1 VSSRVSSAQHRTEQP
16 ARAAES
22 ARVLPTRPAASHSP
36 TALFQQARANHGTP
50 LDAAAARLMESRFGA
65 SFGAV
70 RIHNDQRASAFARAL
85 DARAVTRG
93 QDIYF
98 AAGAYQPTSQQG
110 QRLLAHELTHTIQ
123 QRNQV
128 ALQPSLTVSQPGDR
142 YEAQADSV
150 AAQVVAGR
158 SLRPGRITPAAA
170 GAINAF
176 ARQAATATPPRPAP
190 ETTLLDPARM
200 LDRLA
205 DIIARNIQADPT
217 DRSGRVR
224 QQIQRLAPATRESV
238 LERLQMRLTSSQ
250 WDQLSALLAEPAP
263 DGSQLA
269 APDAEAAAET
279 NDAVQ
284 DTQPEP
290 SQPAQDAQT
299 ETPQPAQDA
308 TEASAAPDITVKQ
321 DGEAT
326 PRRSEDQ
333 KPVAPDEL
341 PPVDEPGSAV
351 PEVDAS
357 QAEAA
362 ATKPGKPAPGTA
374 EAKPPAAQA
383 GAAPV
388 SSPGAQAVPAPPAS
402 AVEDEGPGG
411 AAVAP
416 TEDAASTDDVPDQEA
431 APSEQEQEQEQ
442 AQQTAAEPTAN
453 VAVAPPPPVA
463 EIPDNAPP
471 VEDVPEPSPETLDE
485 TVSGEAS
492 APEEVESE
500 PEPAGDEQQAEDSA
514 PVAAPQDGES
524 VDAGATDESGNE
536 ATAEP
541 QGADAEGAAAAGPA
555 DAAPLTQPTPDPP
568 DPACGGGGQPI
579 PDPEQPPAPN
589 VAQADPAQAMQAV
602 GTLPPSQMQAA
613 LGQVSQSA
621 SSEVNAERGDLKA
634 NPPQMERP
642 SGVPANRDAAS
653 PPAALPPMPPD
664 IAPTKVDKTAAGQ
677 AIPVPGP
684 PPLPAQPPVPTQA
697 ATTPRLPGESQL
709 SEQDVREV
717 QTAVDK
723 LPTTDPALNVT
734 AGDAPHLQ
742 LEGNADPT
750 RVHNQRSAMDTSV
763 KATEAQGYKD
773 ITAPFGENNV
783 YPHVPRETL
792 KAGITAATAPTNG
805 ATALAAAPAPA
816 PAAPAAQAA
825 SANGKAPAPAPAGG
839 GGAAGGDSGG
849 VDERSVS
856 AIAQEKRGSEIRAAV
871 NKGRADMVAKKKE
884 HVSKVSDERT
894 RSQKEIDDLVKAN
907 GEEQTKARDNVRKDV
922 QRERRDWDKDQR
934 GLVGDAKT
942 EAEAATGKA
951 ETDLNREQTDA
962 NKQSTAH
969 INEGN
974 KEITDARREGE
985 EKARKKRAEAEKE
998 SSSGGFFSWLGS
1010 KITSFFNKI
1019 KDAIH
1024 AAFDFARKL
1033 VRAAIEKAQRLAM
1046 AVIEAARKAVVG
1058 IIEKVGDALIAI
1070 GDRVLAGFPALRD
1083 RFRKAIKEK
1092 VQQATALVNKLA
1104 DKLKAGVKAAL
1115 DLLGKALNG
1124 LLTLL
1129 ESVYMAAIDVVA
1141 NAIKSAIDF
1150 AKAVIQALAEF
1161 AVLIRDIS
1169 AGPGK
1174 WLANLGTS
1182 IIDGIRNCLW
1192 AAFKRAVR
1200 EWFNQ
1205 KVQEVLG
1212 LGLAVW
1218 NLLKKGGISIAQI
1231 GMMAWEGVK
1240 AAIPPTLAQ
1249 ILVEKL
1255 VAMIVPAAG
1264 AILAI
1269 VEGLR
1274 AAWGTISRIITAF
1287 QRFFAFLKS
1296 VKDGGPKAAGNF
1308 AEALAAAA
1316 VVVIDFAANWLI
1328 ARLGKAFSAV
1338 AGKLGNIASRIG
1350 AGLKRVGAV
1359 AKRGIAAVRR
1369 GVSAVGRGIAR
1380 GARAVGRGAA
1390 RVGRAVAR
1398 SRVGRYVGRG
1408 VNRARALVQRGKERF
1423 QKFRERRRANR
1434 KVREQ
1439 QRQDRAFASATA
1451 TLNRQIDRGASLV
1464 RIRLTALALRVRH
1477 RFHTMRVQAS
1487 GGNLEID
1494 AGFSPAKRLTKAQ
1507 RETLERAAAE
1517 AEKGQNVHAA
1527 VPVRLLTR
1535 TNMTIGELVTVAQRT
1550 EFRNIVR
1557 QGLEESNRTAT
1568 VAAVSTIVNRVLNA
1582 RITAISGTRK
1592 LRTLYGRLYT
1602 DAFGDAKGEIHH
1614 LIPLYLGGSHE
1625 TKNLLDLGDKLHDR
1639 VHAIFRKIGESTGF
1653 SLSPGTLLA
1662 QYGVSGRWAIAI
1674 IYSDG
1679 RIRYREVRFVRK

>member
-1 VSSRVSSAQHRTEQP
+1 
-16 ARAAES
+16 
-22 ARVLPTRPAASHSP
+22 
-36 TALFQQARANHGTP
+36 
-50 LDAAAARLMESRFGA
+50 MESRFGE

-70 RIHNDQRASAFARAL
+70 RIHTDAQASAFACAL
-85 DARAVTRG
+85 NAHAVTRG
-93 QDIYF
+93 PDIYF
-98 AAGAYQPTSQQG
+98 AAGVYQPTTQPG

-123 QRNQV
+123 QRHQA
-128 ALQPSLTVSQPGDR
+128 ALQPALTVSRPGDR
-142 YEAQADSV
+142 QEAQAD
-150 AAQVVAGR
+150 AIANEVVAGR
-158 SLRPGRITPAAA
+158 SIRPGRIIPAAA
-170 GAINAF
+170 GGLGVF
-176 ARQAATATPPRPAP
+176 ARQAVTAAP
-190 ETTLLDPARM
+190 ERQTVLLDPAQM

-205 DIIARNIQADPT
+205 DIIARNLQADPA

-238 LERLQMRLTSSQ
+238 LERLQMRLTASQ
-250 WDQLSALLAEPAP
+250 WDQLSTLLAEPAP

-269 APDAEAAAET
+269 APDAESAAGPT
-279 NDAVQ
+279 
-284 DTQPEP
+284 DTAPEAQPEAKPEP
-290 SQPAQDAQT
+290 SLTAP
-299 ETPQPAQDA
+299 EA
-308 TEASAAPDITVKQ
+308 TAAPTEQDITVKQ
-321 DGEAT
+321 EGETT
-326 PRRSEDQ
+326 PQRPEDQ

-341 PPVDEPGSAV
+341 ELVSEPGPAV
-351 PEVDAS
+351 PNVDAS
-357 QAEAA
+357 KAEAA
-362 ATKPGKPAPGTA
+362 ATKPGKPAPATGG
-374 EAKPPAAQA
+374 AKPPAAQA
-383 GAAPV
+383 VAAPV
-388 SSPGAQAVPAPPAS
+388 SIPGAEAVPAPPAS
-402 AVEDEGPGG
+402 AVDEDLPGG
-411 AAVAP
+411 TAAAPAEEAAP
-416 TEDAASTDDVPDQEA
+416 TDEAPEPEA
-431 APSEQEQEQEQ
+431 APSEQEQAQEQEQ
-442 AQQTAAEPTAN
+442 QAVEPPPSA
-453 VAVAPPPPVA
+453 AVAPPPPAA

-471 VEDVPEPSPETLDE
+471 VVDVPEPSPESLDE
-485 TVSGEAS
+485 TVTGETA
-492 APEEVESE
+492 APEADEA
-500 PEPAGDEQQAEDSA
+500 EPAGEEQQADDSA
-514 PVAAPQDGES
+514 PAVTPQDVVS
-524 VDAGATDESGNE
+524 DVA
-536 ATAEP
+536 
-541 QGADAEGAAAAGPA
+541 QGPA
-555 DAAPLTQPTPDPP
+555 DEAGSEVTTEAPEAGAGEPADGAAPAAEAAPLTQPTPDPP

-579 PDPEQPPAPN
+579 PDPEEPPAPN

-602 GTLPPSQMQAA
+602 GDLPPSQMQAA

-621 SSEVNAERGDLKA
+621 SSEVNGERDDLKA

-642 SGVPANRDAAS
+642 SGVPANRDATS

-664 IAPTKVDKTAAGQ
+664 IAPNKVDKTAAGQ

-684 PPLPAQPPVPTQA
+684 PPLPAQPPSPTQA
-697 ATTPRLPGESQL
+697 ATTPRLPGDSQL

-717 QTAVDK
+717 QTAVGK
-723 LPTTDPALNVT
+723 LPTTDPALDVT
-734 AGDAPHLQ
+734 AGDAPRLQ

-750 RVHNQRSAMDTSV
+750 RVRDQRGAMDTGV
-763 KATEAQGYKD
+763 KSTEEQGYKD

-792 KAGITAATAPTNG
+792 KADITAASTPTNG
-805 ATALAAAPAPA
+805 ASGPQAGPASAAAPAPA
-816 PAAPAAQAA
+816 TQAAPAA

-839 GGAAGGDSGG
+839 AAAGGASAGG

-856 AIAQEKRGSEIRAAV
+856 VIAQEKRGSEIRAAV

-884 HVSKVSDERT
+884 HVTKVSDERT
-894 RSQKEIDDLVKAN
+894 KSQKEIDDLVKAN
-907 GEEQTKARDNVRKDV
+907 GDEQTKAREKVREDV
-922 QRERRDWDKDQR
+922 QHQRRDWDRDQR

-942 EAEAATGKA
+942 EADTATGKA

-962 NKQSTAH
+962 NKQSTTH

-974 KEITDARREGE
+974 KEITDARRDGE
-985 EKARKKRAEAEKE
+985 ETARKKRAEAEKE

-1024 AAFDFARKL
+1024 AAFDLARRL

-1046 AVIEAARKAVVG
+1046 AVIEVARKAVVG

-1070 GDRVLAGFPALRD
+1070 GDRVLAGFPKLRD

-1150 AKAVIQALAEF
+1150 AKSVIQALAEF
-1161 AVLIRDIS
+1161 AALIRDIS

-1338 AGKLGNIASRIG
+1338 AGKLGKIASRIG

-1369 GVSAVGRGIAR
+1369 GVAAVGRGIAR

-1398 SRVGRYVGRG
+1398 TRVGRFVGRG

-1434 KVREQ
+1434 RVREQ
-1439 QRQDRAFASATA
+1439 QRQDRAFTSATA
-1451 TLNRQIDRGASLV
+1451 TLNRQIDRGASLL

-1557 QGLEESNRTAT
+1557 QGLEESQRTAT
-1568 VAAVSTIVNRVLNA
+1568 AVAVSTIVNRVLNA

-1592 LRTLYGRLYT
+1592 LRTLYGKLYT
-1602 DAFGDAKGEIHH
+1602 DAFGEAKGEIHH
-1614 LIPLYLGGSHE
+1614 LIPLYLGGSHQKE
-1625 TKNLLDLGDKLHDR
+1625 NLLDLGDALHDR
-1639 VHAIFRKIGESTGF
+1639 VHAIFRKIGESKGF

-1662 QYGVSGRWAIAI
+1662 QYGVNGRWAIAI
-1674 IYSDG
+1674 IYTDG